1 VSDSSP
7 YLSKAFDER
16 ASGFYGT
23 FIIGRKEQ
31 LPRWKRVLDTE
42 NGLMGEVL
50 GQIFVKEYF
59 PEKTKERY
67 VEPGRGHA
75 RHL

>member
-1 VSDSSP
+1 MIWC
-7 YLSKAFDER
+7 L
-16 ASGFYGT
+16 YGS
-23 FIIGRKEQ
+23 KEQ

-42 NGLMGEVL
+42 NGVMGEVL

-67 VEPGRGHA
+67 VKLVEANA
-75 RHL
+75 RNF